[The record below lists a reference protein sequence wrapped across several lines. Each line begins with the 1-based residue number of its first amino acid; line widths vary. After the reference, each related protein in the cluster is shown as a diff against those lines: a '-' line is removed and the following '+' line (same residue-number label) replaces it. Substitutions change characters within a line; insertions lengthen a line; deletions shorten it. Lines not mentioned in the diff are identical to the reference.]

1 MLHVKTSGEGLNRY
15 VRNPK
20 AELYLRF
27 STRDDFKD
35 DLSSLVMK
43 EIDGAYIV
51 DGDCIRTPF
60 GSTVFTNLSTGCQSL
75 LVALKENDGNTWTS
89 FLGAGDNVIELALK
103 ICRDYNLDLY
113 VVLNRAPFVMSF
125 DTYTFEINSIVY
137 KDVSFLQ
144 TMSKVLYEEEGDD
157 EDD

>member
-1 MLHVKTSGEGLNRY
+1 MLHVKTSGEGLSRY

-27 STRDDFKD
+27 NTRDDFKD
-35 DLSSLVMK
+35 DLSALAMK

-60 GSTVFTNLSTGCQSL
+60 GSTVFTNLSNGCQSL
-75 LVALKENDGNTWTS
+75 LVALKENDGNTWIS

-113 VVLNRAPFVMSF
+113 VVLNRSPFIMSF
-125 DTYTFEINSIVY
+125 DTYTFEINGKIY
-137 KDVSFLQ
+137 KDAYFMNV
-144 TMSKVLYEEEGDD
+144 MCDVLYEEGEYDD
-157 EDD
+157 D